1 MNSIDID
8 VGGTFTDL
16 VLHFREK
23 VLVKKV
29 PTTPYDL
36 SVCFSKVIEEGAVAL
51 GMKMDEL
58 LPAID
63 MIRYSTTIAMNR
75 LIEKRGPR
83 LGLITTEGHE
93 DVVLMGRGAQWID
106 GTRVAERRNLAVQ
119 NKPEPLIPRHMI
131 VGVKERIDSRGRVIR
146 PLNENDVREKVRAL
160 VARGARGFVVSL
172 LWGFLNPVHEHRVK
186 EIIRDEYKEFHI
198 GYLPVVLAGQV
209 VGKLGEYERTMAAIL
224 DAYLHRSMQIELSAM
239 WDKLRERGYRKPL
252 LMIQSSGGITEVFRT
267 TASRTFNSGP
277 VSGLMGAH
285 HVARSLGYHNVV
297 MTDMGGTS
305 FDVGLVVKDSVRS
318 YDFRPIIDRWMVGIT
333 MIKTLSVGAGGGSI
347 ASINRLLHNQLQV
360 GPRSAGSLPG
370 PACFNLGGTDPT
382 VTDADVVLGYINP
395 EFYFGGRMKLVK
407 NRAMQAIRDK
417 VAKPLGISVEEG
429 AQVIRKI
436 VNGNMASAIMKEV
449 HLRGYSPEEFI
460 LFVAGGAGP
469 THVEG
474 FKGDIP
480 KAVTFPFSPVFCAF
494 GSSTMDIMHVYE
506 VSRKLTLLEPG
517 SQRLANEYD
526 VFNRTVE
533 SLIAQAKR
541 DLTGD
546 GLDSRKASF
555 VLELDMLYGG
565 QFHVKRAL
573 SPRLALHTPEDV
585 LAICEAFEKE
595 FSEAFSPFVVNPQG
609 GVFIESFILKA
620 IVPTE
625 KVHLPEIPLEG
636 HDPKAARKSERP
648 VFWPEANDFQPTHIF
663 TYEALRPG
671 NVVEGPAILE
681 GEYTTIV
688 VPASMNFTVDQHGLG
703 IMEEPAGSK
712 EKHAYSNHRREAR
725 MAQAGARN
733 PA

>member
-1 MNSIDID
+1 
-8 VGGTFTDL
+8 
-16 VLHFREK
+16 
-23 VLVKKV
+23 
-29 PTTPYDL
+29 
-36 SVCFSKVIEEGAVAL
+36 
-51 GMKMDEL
+51 
-58 LPAID
+58 
-63 MIRYSTTIAMNR
+63 
-75 LIEKRGPR
+75 
-83 LGLITTEGHE
+83 
-93 DVVLMGRGAQWID
+93 
-106 GTRVAERRNLAVQ
+106 
-119 NKPEPLIPRHMI
+119 
-131 VGVKERIDSRGRVIR
+131 
-146 PLNENDVREKVRAL
+146 
-160 VARGARGFVVSL
+160 
-172 LWGFLNPVHEHRVK
+172 
-186 EIIRDEYKEFHI
+186 
-198 GYLPVVLAGQV
+198 VVLAGQV
-209 VGKLGEYERTMAAIL
+209 VGKLGEYERSMAAIL

-285 HVARSLGYHNVV
+285 HVARSLGYQNVV

-347 ASINRLLHNQLQV
+347 ASINRLLRNQLQV

-370 PACFNLGGTDPT
+370 PACFNLGGSEPT

-407 NRAMQAIRDK
+407 NRAIQAIRDK
-417 VAKPLGISVEEG
+417 IAKPLGVSVEEG
-429 AQVIRKI
+429 AQIIRKI
-436 VNGNMASAIMKEV
+436 VNGNMASAIMKEL

-460 LFVAGGAGP
+460 LFVAGGAGA

-506 VSRKLTLLEPG
+506 VSKKLTLMEPG
-517 SQRLANEYD
+517 SQRLAEEYD
-526 VFNRTVE
+526 AFNRAVE

-546 GLDSRKASF
+546 GLDPRKATF

-573 SPRLALHTPEDV
+573 SPRLALRSPEDV
-585 LAICEAFEKE
+585 QAICDAFEKE

-625 KVHLPEIPLEG
+625 KVHLPEMPLEG
-636 HDPKAARKSERP
+636 HDPKAARKGERP
-648 VFWPEANDFQPTHIF
+648 VFWAGANDFQPTPIF

-671 NVVEGPAILE
+671 NIVEGPAILE

-712 EKHAYSNHRREAR
+712 EKHAYSDHRREAS
-725 MAQAGARN
+725 MAQAGGRN
-733 PA
+733 RA